1 MGEGNDSP
9 FILVGEQRRILPP
22 LAQILSPFSADTF
35 PLSANSF
42 HRKRNFL
49 PLFHAESYP
58 L

>member
-9 FILVGEQRRILPP
+9 FILMGVQRRILPP
-22 LAQILSPFSADTF
+22 LAQILAPFSAETF

-42 HRKRNFL
+42 HGKRNFL
-49 PLFHAESYP
+49 PPFHAESYP